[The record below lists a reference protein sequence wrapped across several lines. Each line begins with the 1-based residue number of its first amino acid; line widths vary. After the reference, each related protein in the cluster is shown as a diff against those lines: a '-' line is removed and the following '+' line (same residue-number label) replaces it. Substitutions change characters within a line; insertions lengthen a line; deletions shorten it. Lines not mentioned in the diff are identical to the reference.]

1 MRLWEDQ
8 MTRLYESNEYALL
21 SARLTKQE
29 LTCIEHCQQHSDC
42 ASDCAADG
50 ECELQ
55 ERVADIVTE
64 SESEVTNV

>member
-1 MRLWEDQ
+1 

-42 ASDCAADG
+42 AADG
-50 ECELQ
+50 ECALQ
-55 ERVADIVTE
+55 ERVANIVTE
-64 SESEVTNV
+64 NESGVVG